1 MDRRDFLQLASLTAI
16 GLFAPISNSII
27 EAPNAQAVFITCI
40 SKEIKNGLPYSKITG
55 GDIFADIYGFNVDS
69 NKFDKMIVKDNYRLQ
84 KNEPFH
90 IIYSEYVTDED
101 NQQVCFTSTKRNVV
115 ITNYEQIGENV
126 FTDINYDTDSSVA
139 KRLEYDYEIKDRS
152 IFKGRKNKLY
162 TVANSKVQYT
172 LPLYT

>member
-1 MDRRDFLQLASLTAI
+1 MDRRDFLQSISLVTI
-16 GLFAPISNSII
+16 GLLAPISNVII
-27 EAPNAQAVFITCI
+27 EAPANAQAVFIPRI
-40 SKEIKNGLPYSKITG
+40 SKEIKNGSQYSKITG

-115 ITNYEQIGENV
+115 INNYEHIGENV
-126 FTDINYDTDSSVA
+126 FANINYDFAPVVA
-139 KRLEYDYEIKDRS
+139 KRLEYDFVIKPKES
-152 IFKGRKNKLY
+152 SFRKESKVY
-162 TVANSKVQYT
+162 TVANSKVKYT
-172 LPLYT
+172 LTI